1 MTTLSAVAPVAAALA
16 AHIVV
21 ERPAFTLDVS
31 VDAAAGEIVSIMGPS
46 GAGKSTL
53 LEALAGLV
61 RLDDGFVRL
70 DADEVASASVHIP
83 PQRRGVVL
91 LGQDPRLFPHLSA
104 RDNVAFGLRAHGI
117 AKADARAVADD
128 LLERVGLASTGDRAP
143 GSLSGGQQQRVA
155 LARALAVRPRLLL
168 LDEPL
173 TSLDVEIAADMRV
186 LMRELLESATAL
198 VVSHDASDAVALAHR
213 LVVVE
218 RGRVA
223 QRGTVEEV
231 LGAPASRFVAAVA
244 AAHRFEAGSDDRRGD
259 ETGPWPL

>member
-1 MTTLSAVAPVAAALA
+1 MTALPAIAPVAAALA
-16 AHIVV
+16 AHVV
-21 ERPAFTLDVS
+21 VRRPTFTLDVAL
-31 VDAAAGEIVSIMGPS
+31 DAAPGEIVAVMGPS

-61 RLDDGFVRL
+61 SLDAGFVRL
-70 DADEVASASVHIP
+70 DADDVASASVHTP

-104 RDNVAFGLRAHGI
+104 RDNVAFGLRAHGV
-117 AKADARAVADD
+117 AKADARAAADD
-128 LLERVGLASTGDRAP
+128 LLARVGLAATGGRAP
-143 GSLSGGQQQRVA
+143 ASLSGGQQQRVA

-173 TSLDVEIAADMRV
+173 TSLDVEIAADMRA
-186 LMRELLESATAL
+186 LMRELLEGATAL

-223 QRGTVEEV
+223 QRGTVADV

-244 AAHRFEAGSDDRRGD
+244 AAHRFDDGSPAPG
-259 ETGPWPL
+259 E